1 MNTKAE
7 VENEMNW
14 DRRINIYTLPC
25 GGSEDKESACNVG
38 DPGLIPRS
46 GRSPGE
52 GHGNPLQY
60 SCLENPMDRGAWWAT
75 YSPWSPKESDTTEKL
90 TLSLFMYQIDS

>member
-46 GRSPGE
+46 GRSPRE
-52 GHGNPLQY
+52 RNDYPL
-60 SCLENPMDRGAWWAT
+60 
-75 YSPWSPKESDTTEKL
+75 
-90 TLSLFMYQIDS
+90 

>member
-14 DRRINIYTLPC
+14 NRRINIYTLPC

-38 DPGLIPRS
+38 DPGLIPRL
-46 GRSPGE
+46 GRSPVE

-60 SCLENPMDRGAWWAT
+60 SCMENPMDRGAWWAT
-75 YSPWSPKESDTTEKL
+75 VHGVPKSQTQL
-90 TLSLFMYQIDS
+90 RN